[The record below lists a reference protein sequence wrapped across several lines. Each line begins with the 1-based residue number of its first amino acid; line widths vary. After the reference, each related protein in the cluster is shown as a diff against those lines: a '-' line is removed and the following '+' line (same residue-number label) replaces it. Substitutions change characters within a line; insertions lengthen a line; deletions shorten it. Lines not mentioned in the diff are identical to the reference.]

1 MKLKLIAFDLDGT
14 LAPSKGPISDEMA
27 KWLKRLLDVAQVC
40 IISGGTEKQIFE
52 QVLDRLPA
60 NAKLQNLH
68 LMPTSGSKYMRKK
81 HRSWKTIYSENFTKD
96 QSDSIKAVVRV
107 AAALHGFWPEKAYG
121 PIIEDRGG
129 QITYSALGQQAPR
142 GEKEAWDPDGSKR
155 ESFRKTLSSMLPR
168 FDVKSGG
175 STSVDITKLGIDKGY
190 GIYELL
196 KRNRL
201 SPDQVLFIG
210 DRLEQGGNDYP
221 VHRTGVKIQAVSGP
235 QETLVHVK
243 NLLKFL

>member
-40 IISGGTEKQIFE
+40 IISGGTEHQIRE
-52 QVLDRLPA
+52 QVLMRLPA
-60 NAKLQNLH
+60 GAKIQRLH
-68 LMPTSGSKYMRKK
+68 VMPTSGAKYLRKK
-81 HRSWKTIYSENFTKD
+81 FGTWKTIYSEDFTEE
-96 QSDSIKAVVRV
+96 QVESISSMIRL
-107 AAALHGFWPEKAYG
+107 AAAIHGYWPEKPYG
-121 PIIEDRGG
+121 SVIEDRGG
-129 QITYSALGQQAPR
+129 QVTFSALGQHAPR
-142 GEKEAWDPDGSKR
+142 EEKEAWDPDGTKR
-155 ESFRKTLSSMLPR
+155 ESFRKVLSSMLPQ
-168 FDVKSGG
+168 FDVKIGG
-175 STSVDITKLGIDKGY
+175 STSIDITKLGIDKGY
-190 GIYELL
+190 GIYELM

-201 SPDQVLFIG
+201 QPGQVLFIG

-235 QETLVHVK
+235 HQTLAHIK